1 MKLTILSPAKA
12 LSKAYLKQSLKR
24 EQIDLF
30 KSSLARL
37 FQRIKEGESEEHL
50 KNIVADFLKDAWYK
64 PAYEINTSGR
74 ADLVIHNGRSSSDSV
89 GVIIEVKRPSN
100 TTEMISSERPNVKAL
115 HELLHYYLQ
124 ERYLRDNKEIKQ
136 LIICNI
142 YEWYIFDAADFERLF
157 FGNPKFVKNY
167 RDWTEGTLPGTG
179 TDWFYQELAKP
190 FIREKI
196 DELTCTCFN
205 LKEYERLVRSAV
217 SSPQSG
223 GDDRKLI
230 NLYKLL
236 SPPHLLKLPFA
247 NDSNS
252 LNREFY
258 SELLHIIGLEEVKDK
273 GKKLIR
279 RKASER
285 RNDGSLLENTI
296 SVLVS
301 QRVLENLEN
310 LDRFGADE
318 EERLFSIGLELC
330 ITWLDRVLFLKLLE
344 GQLIAH
350 HRGDRSRA
358 FLNSRMIEGFD
369 GLQELFFEVLAVR
382 PDRRNAQVNARYG
395 AIPYLN
401 SSLFEPGDLERKTV
415 HISSL
420 KERKELPLHGATVL
434 KGSNGK
440 RLTGNKGVLPYLF
453 EFLDAY
459 DFAAEGNAEIQ
470 EENKNIINAAVL
482 GLIFEK
488 INGYKDGSFFTPGF
502 ITMYICRETIR
513 RGVVAKFRGSDI
525 PGLAKVTDFADLKDR
540 LDWTDRDLRKKSND
554 IINSLRLC
562 DPAVGSGHFLVSALN
577 EIIAIKSELG
587 VLCYRDNGDRVKEY
601 RVTVDQDELIVIDK
615 DDDKLFEYVLNRNG
629 RPDEEQQRIQET
641 LFHEKQTI
649 IEQCLFGVD
658 INPKSVSIC
667 RLRLWIELLKS
678 AYYRASPTG
687 GVSELETLPNI
698 DINIKCGNSLVS
710 RFSLRDDKETL
721 ERYAPAERQKLRN
734 LTTRY
739 REKVW
744 AYKLGSDG
752 PSNKAVLRR
761 EIQRLKEQWSSFS
774 DPADG
779 YMRELRRINNEL
791 AQEIFVFDNTGL
803 TRRQVLHQK
812 AEELEQKI
820 EERQRTVYAN
830 AFEWR
835 FEFPEVLDDDGRFVG
850 FDMVI
855 GNPPYIRHE
864 AIKAQKEIYA
874 ERFGDFFCGTAD
886 LYTYFFKAGLE
897 ILKPKG
903 SLCYIAPNKFM
914 RAGYGRKTREL
925 LTTRSTPLLILDFG
939 DLSIFDEATTYPSIV
954 LVENAPPQTFPV
966 KGRKINSP
974 PQRGEIGK
982 EKILVATF
990 TDPEQLK
997 NLADTVAAV
1006 GFTMPLTSLSPT
1018 GWTLERPDVL
1028 ELMAKLRKV
1037 GKPLGEY
1044 VDEKFY
1050 RGVLTG
1056 LNEAFVIDEETRQR
1070 LIAEDPNCAE
1080 IIKPWLR
1087 GRDIRKWKTVWAGL
1101 YLITIPS
1108 SGNHDWPWSNAA
1120 HEDAQALFA
1129 NTYPSVHQH
1138 FLPFVEQLKKRDDQG
1153 RFWWELRACSYYDE
1167 FDREKISYPHFST
1180 APVFALDEDRRL
1192 SNDKSYIIPTSSRFL
1207 LGFLNSKVTQF
1218 FLTQLSPPVRGGF
1231 LELRKIFLE
1240 QLPIPPATDEQ
1251 KAAIEELVQ
1260 KIVGANGVRPDS
1272 DTMSTAGVCHTPLQ
1286 ETVRTLSGVEG
1297 DIPALEAE
1305 IDRLVYALYCLT
1317 DDEIAVVEEK
1327 KLP

>member
-74 ADLVIHNGRSSSDSV
+74 ADLVIHNGKSSSDSV

-124 ERYLRDNKEIKQ
+124 ERLRGNKELKQ

-142 YEWYIFDAADFERLF
+142 HEWYIFDAADFERLF
-157 FGNPKFVKNY
+157 FGNPKFVKSY
-167 RDWTEGTLPGTG
+167 RDWTEGTLPGAG

-190 FIREKI
+190 FIAEKL
-196 DELTCTCFN
+196 DELTCAFFN
-205 LKEYERLVRSAV
+205 LKEYERLVRVTTV

-236 SPPHLLKLPFA
+236 SPPYLLKLPFA

-279 RKASER
+279 RKGTGT

-310 LDRFGADE
+310 LDRFGADD
-318 EERLFSIGLELC
+318 EERLFSISLELC
-330 ITWLDRVLFLKLLE
+330 ITWLDRILFLKLLE

-358 FLNSRMIEGFD
+358 FLNSRMIQGFD
-369 GLQELFFEVLAVR
+369 GLQELFFEVLAIR
-382 PDRRNAQVNARYG
+382 PDQRNAEVHARYG

-401 SSLFEPGDLERKTV
+401 SSLFEPGELERKAV

-420 KERKELPLHGATVL
+420 KERKELPLHAATVL

-440 RLTGNKGVLPYLF
+440 RLTGDKGVLPYLF

-470 EENKNIINAAVL
+470 EENKSIISAAVL

-513 RGVVAKFRGSDI
+513 RGVVAKFRESDI

-540 LDWTDRDLRKKSND
+540 LDRTDRDLRKKSNE

-615 DDDKLFEYVLNRNG
+615 DDDKLFEYVLNQNG
-629 RPDEEQQRIQET
+629 RPYEEQQRLQET
-641 LFHEKQTI
+641 LFHEKQTV

-678 AYYRASPTG
+678 AYYRASPQLSPAG
-687 GVSELETLPNI
+687 WELETLPNI
-698 DINIKCGNSLVS
+698 DINIKCGNSLVN

-721 ERYAPAERQKLRN
+721 ERYAPAERQKLRT
-734 LTTRY
+734 LTSRY

-779 YMRELRRINNEL
+779 YMRELRRIKNEL

-803 TRRQVLHQK
+803 TRRQELHQK
-812 AEELEQKI
+812 AEELERKI

-903 SLCYIAPNKFM
+903 ALCYIAPNKFM

-925 LTTRSTPLLILDFG
+925 LTTRATPLLILDFG

-954 LVENAPPQTFPV
+954 LVENAPPQTFQV
-966 KGRKINSP
+966 KGRKMNSS
-974 PQRGEIGK
+974 PQRGEVGRG
-982 EKILVATF
+982 EILVATF

-997 NLADTVAAV
+997 NPADTVAAV
-1006 GFTMPLTSLSPT
+1006 GFTMPLVSLST
-1018 GWTLERPDVL
+1018 EGWTLERPDVL
-1028 ELMAKLRKV
+1028 ELMAKLRKA
-1037 GKPLGEY
+1037 GTPMGEY
-1044 VDEKFY
+1044 VDGKFY
-1050 RGVLTG
+1050 YGIKTG
-1056 LNEAFVIDEETRQR
+1056 LNEAFVIDEATRQR

-1087 GRDIRKWKTVWAGL
+1087 GRDLKKWRTEWANL
-1101 YLITIPS
+1101 YLIFTRRGTNIEIYPAIKRHLEQFRADLEPKS
-1108 SGNHDWPWSNAA
+1108 SENQENGRKPGPYKWFEIQDNIAYFREFEKVKIVFPDIAQESKFAWDESNSFLGN
-1120 HEDAQALFA
+1120 
-1129 NTYPSVHQH
+1129 
-1138 FLPFVEQLKKRDDQG
+1138 
-1153 RFWWELRACSYYDE
+1153 
-1167 FDREKISYPHFST
+1167 T
-1180 APVFALDEDRRL
+1180 A
-1192 SNDKSYIIPTSSRFL
+1192 YILPTSEKWI
-1207 LGFLNSKVTQF
+1207 LGLLNSRLVWWFYLNISSTI
-1218 FLTQLSPPVRGGF
+1218 RGGF
-1231 LELRKIFLE
+1231 VRFIAQYME

-1251 KAAIEELVQ
+1251 KVAIEVLVQ

-1272 DTMSTAGVCHTPLQ
+1272 EAMSTAGAWGVCHAPRQ
-1286 ETVRTLSGVEG
+1286 ETVRPLSEVEG
-1297 DIPALEAE
+1297 NIPALEAE
-1305 IDRLVYALYCLT
+1305 IDRLVYALYGLT
-1317 DDEIAVVEEK
+1317 DDEIAVVEGK
-1327 KLP
+1327 K

>member
-1 MKLTILSPAKA
+1 MNLTILSPAKA

-50 KNIVADFLKDAWYK
+50 KNIVADFLKDVWYK
-64 PAYEINTSGR
+64 PAHEINTSGR

-89 GVIIEVKRPSN
+89 GVIMEVKRPSN
-100 TTEMISSERPNVKAL
+100 TGEMISPERPNVKAL

-124 ERYLRDNKEIKQ
+124 ERYLRENKELKR

-157 FGNPKFVKNY
+157 FGNPKFVKSY
-167 RDWTEGTLPGTG
+167 GDWTEGTLSGTG
-179 TDWFYQELAKP
+179 TDWLYQELAKP

-205 LKEYERLVRSAV
+205 LKEYQHLVTA

-223 GDDRKLI
+223 RDDRKLI

-252 LNREFY
+252 LNKEFY

-279 RKASER
+279 RKGVER
-285 RNDGSLLENTI
+285 RNDGSLLENTV

-301 QRVLENLEN
+301 QRVLENLEH
-310 LDRFGADE
+310 LDRFGADD

-330 ITWLDRVLFLKLLE
+330 ITWLDRILFLKLLE

-358 FLNSRMIEGFD
+358 FLNGRMIEGFD

-382 PDRRNAQVNARYG
+382 PDRRNAQVTARYG

-440 RLTGNKGVLPYLF
+440 RLTGNRGVLPYLF

-470 EENKNIINAAVL
+470 EENKSIINAAVL

-540 LDWTDRDLRKKSND
+540 LDRTDRDLRKKSND

-587 VLCYRDNGDRVKEY
+587 LLCYRDNGDRVKEY
-601 RVTVDQDELIVIDK
+601 RITVDQDELIVIDK
-615 DDDKLFEYVLNRNG
+615 DDDKLFEYVLNQNG
-629 RPDEEQQRIQET
+629 RPDEEQQRLQET

-667 RLRLWIELLKS
+667 RLRLWIELLKN
-678 AYYRASPTG
+678 AYYRADVGASLAGAHQGRGQEPPLQ
-687 GVSELETLPNI
+687 LETLPNI

-779 YMRELRRINNEL
+779 YMRELRRITNEL

-803 TRRQVLHQK
+803 TRRQELHQK
-812 AEELEQKI
+812 AEELERKI

-914 RAGYGRKTREL
+914 RAGYGRKTRKL

-954 LVENAPPQTFPV
+954 LVENTPPV
-966 KGRKINSP
+966 KGRKINSS
-974 PQRGEIGK
+974 PQRGEVGQ

-997 NLADTVAAV
+997 NLADTVATV
-1006 GFTMPLTSLSPT
+1006 GFTMPVASLSPE
-1018 GWTLERPDVL
+1018 GWNLERSDVL
-1028 ELMAKLRKV
+1028 ELIAKLRKV

-1044 VDEKFY
+1044 VDGKFY
-1050 RGVLTG
+1050 YGIKTG
-1056 LNEAFVIDEETRQR
+1056 LNEAFVIDEATRQR

-1087 GRDIRKWKTVWAGL
+1087 GRDLKKWRAEWASL
-1101 YLITIPS
+1101 YLIFTRRGTDIELYPAIKRHLEQFRTELEPKSSENQENGRKPGPYKWFEIQDNIAYFHGFESTKIVYPDIAQEPKFLWDSTGAFLSNTTYFIPS
-1108 SGNHDWPWSNAA
+1108 DEPW
-1120 HEDAQALFA
+1120 L
-1129 NTYPSVHQH
+1129 VG
-1138 FLPFVEQLKKRDDQG
+1138 L
-1153 RFWWELRACSYYDE
+1153 
-1167 FDREKISYPHFST
+1167 
-1180 APVFALDEDRRL
+1180 
-1192 SNDKSYIIPTSSRFL
+1192 
-1207 LGFLNSKVTQF
+1207 LNSQLIWWF
-1218 FLTQLSPPVRGGF
+1218 YGNLTTFIRGGF
-1231 LELRKIFLE
+1231 VRYFSQYMT

-1260 KIVGANGVRPDS
+1260 KIVGVKNAS
-1272 DTMSTAGVCHTPLQ
+1272 KAGFDFAQP
-1286 ETVRTLSGVEG
+1286 TVRTLSGVEG
-1297 DIPALEAE
+1297 DIPALEAQ
-1305 IDRLVYALYCLT
+1305 INRLVYVLYGLT
-1317 DDEIAVVEEK
+1317 DDEIAVVEGGK
-1327 KLP
+1327 